1 MNIADFVTALGGLA
15 GLAAL
20 IVAFSERRKKH
31 ADYANQISEAALQL
45 INPLRERLAAS
56 EARIME
62 LEREVAE
69 LRLENE
75 RLRRENGDLKA
86 WAERLVHQVQSLGA
100 MPVTLRISA

>member
-1 MNIADFVTALGGLA
+1 
-15 GLAAL
+15 
-20 IVAFSERRKKH
+20 
-31 ADYANQISEAALQL
+31 
-45 INPLRERLAAS
+45 
-56 EARIME
+56 ME